1 MRLRSSSA
9 LLALVLLAS
18 LSACIKDS
26 NPPIP
31 AYIYVE
37 DLQFQQRNPA
47 LEGSGSQRITDAWVS
62 VNGQLI
68 GADNLPV
75 LLPVILNDTT
85 EEYTI
90 ITRAGIEENG
100 ILNRKIDYPF
110 FSWHVETR
118 RLQAGEIDTIR
129 AVVRYDST
137 ATIEI
142 VEDFENVGIVWG
154 EDLDGNTNTSI
165 IKSQEDVFEGTHSGK
180 IVLDSGNLAC
190 TAATSVYYSDLQP
203 QGSAFQVFM
212 EMNYK
217 TELPIRIG
225 LRARYANG
233 STETTYLGGVNPKDT
248 WNKIYF
254 NLTEEIFTKN
264 AQAYAIVFD
273 VVNSSQLPAPKVYI
287 DNVKLLH
294 Y

>member
-1 MRLRSSSA
+1 MRPLA
-9 LLALVLLAS
+9 ILLLL
-18 LSACIKDS
+18 LSAAGCIKQS

-37 DLQFQQRNPA
+37 DLQFQARNPA
-47 LEGSGSQRITDAWVS
+47 IEGSPSQRITDVWVS

-68 GADNLPV
+68 GADNLPA

-85 EEYTI
+85 EFYTV

-110 FSWHVETR
+110 FSWHIETR
-118 RLQAGEIDTIR
+118 RLQPAQIDTIR
-129 AVVRYDST
+129 ATVRYDSS
-137 ATIEI
+137 ATIQI
-142 VEDFENVGIVWG
+142 VEDFENVGVIWG
-154 EDLDGNTNTSI
+154 DDLDGNSNTSI

-180 IVLDSGNLAC
+180 IVLDSANPAC

-203 QGSAFQVFM
+203 VGSAFQVFM

-217 TELPIRIG
+217 TELPISIG

-233 STETTYLGGVNPKDT
+233 TTETTYLGGVNPKDS

-254 NLTEEIFTKN
+254 NFTEEVFTKG
-264 AQAYAIVFD
+264 AQSYAIVFD
-273 VVNSSQLPAPKVYI
+273 VINSARLPAPKVYI